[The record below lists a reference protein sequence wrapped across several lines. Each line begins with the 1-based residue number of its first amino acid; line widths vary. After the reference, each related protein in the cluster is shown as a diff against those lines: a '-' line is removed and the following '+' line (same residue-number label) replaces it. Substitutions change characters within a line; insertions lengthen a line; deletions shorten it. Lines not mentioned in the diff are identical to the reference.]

1 MHSPLFW
8 IEWLDR
14 LDRVLRSARQDVA
27 TLTRAVS
34 PRGIEAIARSKRQL
48 GALANDLHLLDRNV
62 LAAGSTQNAAENLQ
76 KALDATVAQL
86 GSLAEQLPASAPA
99 VQPRL
104 LAAVDSTLRDSCYEA
119 AMLLGPSRRG
129 AAVSSGMGTGRVMS

>member
-34 PRGIEAIARSKRQL
+34 PRGIEAIARSRRQL
-48 GALANDLHLLDRNV
+48 ALLTNDLRLLDRNV
-62 LAAGSTQNAAENLQ
+62 LAAGTTQSAADNLQ
-76 KALDATVAQL
+76 KALDAAVTQL
-86 GSLAEQLPASAPA
+86 GSVAELLPASASPL
-99 VQPRL
+99 RDRT
-104 LAAVDSTLRDSCYEA
+104 LAAADSTLRDSCYEA
-119 AMLLGPSRRG
+119 AMLLRPGG
-129 AAVSSGMGTGRVMS
+129 FAASQRAADRVRL